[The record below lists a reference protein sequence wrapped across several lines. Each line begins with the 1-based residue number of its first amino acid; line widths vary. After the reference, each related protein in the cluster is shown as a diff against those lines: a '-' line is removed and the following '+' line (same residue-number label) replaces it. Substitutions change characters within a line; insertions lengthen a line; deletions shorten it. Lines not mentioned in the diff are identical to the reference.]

1 MRWGEVNSTWWWER
15 SKVKVLFPSATIFF
29 RYFNLF
35 SFAKSWWNDLE
46 RIMPVVLGISWS
58 YSMQCEGPAACPK
71 NYEIEWRLILDVLQ
85 CHSLNLIFYE
95 LSPFSS
101 DFPSLP
107 PAMLLCN
114 DLCRARDFT
123 FSLFFTCGEYVSPY
137 RHWKTNTFQNSS
149 FKVFLHYITNQ
160 SASWLS
166 QGIGMLFL
174 GFFWEVW
181 SPVITTTLFDLGSF
195 QLTSLPKG
203 EDANKHVTVYF
214 KKVCISNT
222 I

>member
-1 MRWGEVNSTWWWER
+1 MRGSQFNLVVGEEQSESFVPFSNY
-15 SKVKVLFPSATIFF
+15 FF

-85 CHSLNLIFYE
+85 CHSLNLTFYE

-123 FSLFFTCGEYVSPY
+123 FSLFFTCSEYMSPY
-137 RHWKTNTFQNSS
+137 RHWKTNIFQNSS
-149 FKVFLHYITNQ
+149 F
-160 SASWLS
+160 
-166 QGIGMLFL
+166 
-174 GFFWEVW
+174 
-181 SPVITTTLFDLGSF
+181 
-195 QLTSLPKG
+195 
-203 EDANKHVTVYF
+203 
-214 KKVCISNT
+214 
-222 I
+222 